1 MVDTIGNNLKQMQ
14 VQFWKG
20 KVIIMVA
27 EYNFYG
33 TGEWSVQTPD
43 GDDVIFPTEIE
54 ALEFIKEYE
63 NNAWHLRNNM
73 I

>member
-1 MVDTIGNNLKQMQ
+1 MVDSIENILNQMWGLT
-14 VQFWKG
+14 FERKG
-20 KVIIMVA
+20 DNMVA

-33 TGEWSVQTPD
+33 EGEWSVQTPE
-43 GDDVIFPTEIE
+43 GDDVIFPTEAE

-63 NNAWHLRNNM
+63 NNTWHLRNNM